1 MQIEVGRDA
10 KRPGSQAWRFAS
22 RPTATVRGGRLQA
35 AQRRALAAL
44 LVTTL
49 ALTTSSA
56 QQPGRGWAKHG
67 GDDAETYYSPLTRIT
82 DANVS
87 RLAQAWTFDL
97 GTQGNHEATPI
108 IVDGVLYATGTWSNV
123 FAIDARTGKEKW
135 RWEPQLPTT
144 GGPRLC
150 CGPVNR
156 GVAVENGKV
165 FVGLLDARLVALDA
179 QTGKPVWDVQTS
191 IDLKESYSITGAPR
205 VVKGKVIIGN
215 GGAENAVRGYVSAYD
230 ANTGTLA
237 WRFFTVPGDP
247 AQPFEHPE
255 LAMAAKTWTGE
266 WWKYGGGGTAWD
278 GMAFDPA
285 ADLLYIGTG
294 NGSPWDRSF
303 RSPQGGDNLFLASI
317 LAVRP
322 DTGRLVWH
330 FQQNPGE
337 QWDYTAT
344 QPMILADLRINGRDR
359 KVLMQA
365 PKNGYFYV
373 IDRLT
378 GEFISAKPYTLVT
391 WATGLDEK
399 TGRPIEAPGIRYG
412 TTAITLSPGPP
423 GAHNWQ
429 PMAFHPGTGLV
440 YFPART
446 QAFTYAIDPAYKYNK
461 GGRNLGVLAGPGAL
475 PATTGENAPA
485 ASYFTAWDPVAQRE
499 AWRVVYTGGSG
510 SGTLATAGNLVFQAN
525 PQGML
530 IAYHAKT
537 GAKLWEGAVGPGAA
551 VPVSYELDG
560 VQYIAMLGG
569 RGGDTPARVTAFA
582 LK

>member
-1 MQIEVGRDA
+1 MPQRLRSITT
-10 KRPGSQAWRFAS
+10 QS
-22 RPTATVRGGRLQA
+22 RPTYVGIVL
-35 AQRRALAAL
+35 LAAFA
-44 LVTTL
+44 TL
-49 ALTTSSA
+49 SA

-67 GDDAETYYSPLTRIT
+67 GDDAETYYSPLNRIT

-87 RLAQAWTFDL
+87 RLAPAWTFDL

-108 IVDGVLYATGTWSNV
+108 VVDGVLYATGTWSNV

-230 ANTGTLA
+230 INTGTLA

-247 AQPFEHPE
+247 SQPFEHPE

-278 GMAFDPA
+278 GMAYDPA

-344 QPMILADLRINGRDR
+344 QPMILADLRINGRER

-499 AWRVVYTGGSG
+499 VWRVVYTGGSG
-510 SGTLATAGNLVFQAN
+510 SGTLATAGNLVFQAT

-530 IAYHAKT
+530 IAYNAKT

>member
-1 MQIEVGRDA
+1 V
-10 KRPGSQAWRFAS
+10 S
-22 RPTATVRGGRLQA
+22 RPVRRGRLKA
-35 AQRRALAAL
+35 AQGATKTPRHEGRVVIALVLA
-44 LVTTL
+44 TL

-56 QQPGRGWAKHG
+56 QQPGRGWTKHG
-67 GDDAETYYSPLTRIT
+67 GDDAETYYSPLNRIT
-82 DANVS
+82 NANVS
-87 RLAQAWTFDL
+87 RLAPAWTFDL

-108 IVDGVLYATGTWSNV
+108 VVDGVLYATGTWSNV
-123 FAIDARTGKEKW
+123 FAVDARTGKEKW

-215 GGAENAVRGYVSAYD
+215 GGAENAVRGYISAYD
-230 ANTGTLA
+230 ANTGKLA

-247 AQPFEHPE
+247 SQPFEHPE

-278 GMAFDPA
+278 GMAYDPS

-391 WATGLDEK
+391 WASALDEK

-475 PATTGENAPA
+475 PATTGENPPA

-499 AWRVVYTGGSG
+499 VWRVVYTGGSG

-530 IAYHAKT
+530 IAYQAKT

-560 VQYIAMLGG
+560 IQYIAMLGG

>member
-1 MQIEVGRDA
+1 MSSPV
-10 KRPGSQAWRFAS
+10 SLAWVASRS
-22 RPTATVRGGRLQA
+22 RPTYG
-35 AQRRALAAL
+35 RRALAA
-44 LVTTL
+44 VAVATL
-49 ALTTSSA
+49 ALATSSA

-67 GDDAETYYSPLTRIT
+67 GDDAETYYSPLNRIT

-87 RLAQAWTFDL
+87 RLAPAWTFDL

-108 IVDGVLYATGTWSNV
+108 VVDGMLYATGTWSNV

-156 GVAVENGKV
+156 GVAVDNGKV

-179 QTGKPVWDVQTS
+179 QTGKPLWDVQTS
-191 IDLKESYSITGAPR
+191 VDLKESYSITGAPR

-247 AQPFEHPE
+247 SKPFEHPE
-255 LAMAAKTWTGE
+255 LEMAAKTWTGE

-278 GMAFDPA
+278 GMAYDPA

-412 TTAITLSPGPP
+412 TTPITLSPGPP

-440 YFPART
+440 YFPVRT

-475 PATTGENAPA
+475 PATSGENAPA

-499 AWRVVYTGGSG
+499 VWRVVYTGGSG

-530 IAYHAKT
+530 IAYNAKT

>member
-1 MQIEVGRDA
+1 MSERA
-10 KRPGSQAWRFAS
+10 
-22 RPTATVRGGRLQA
+22 VRGGRLQA
-35 AQRRALAAL
+35 ARGVVVALA
-44 LVTTL
+44 L
-49 ALTTSSA
+49 ATIAIATSSA
-56 QQPGRGWAKHG
+56 QQRGREWTKHG
-67 GDDAETYYSPLTRIT
+67 GDDAETYYSPLNRIT

-87 RLAQAWTFDL
+87 RLAPAWTFEL

-108 IVDGVLYATGTWSNV
+108 IADGVLYATGTWSNV

-135 RWEPQLPTT
+135 RWDPQLPTT

-179 QTGKPVWDVQTS
+179 RTGKPVWDVQTS
-191 IDLKESYSITGAPR
+191 VDLKESYSITGAPR

-230 ANTGTLA
+230 ANTGKLA

-247 AQPFEHPE
+247 SQPFEHPE
-255 LAMAAKTWTGE
+255 LEMAAKTWTGE

-278 GMAFDPA
+278 GMAYDPA

-294 NGSPWDRSF
+294 NGSPWDRGF

-412 TTAITLSPGPP
+412 TTPITLSPGPP

-446 QAFTYAIDPAYKYNK
+446 QAFTYAVDPAYKYNK
-461 GGRNLGVLAGPGAL
+461 GGRNLGVLAGPGAV
-475 PATTGENAPA
+475 PATTGENPPA

-530 IAYHAKT
+530 VAYNAKT
-537 GAKLWEGAVGPGAA
+537 GARLWEGAVGAGAA

-569 RGGDTPARVTAFA
+569 RGGDNPARVTAFA